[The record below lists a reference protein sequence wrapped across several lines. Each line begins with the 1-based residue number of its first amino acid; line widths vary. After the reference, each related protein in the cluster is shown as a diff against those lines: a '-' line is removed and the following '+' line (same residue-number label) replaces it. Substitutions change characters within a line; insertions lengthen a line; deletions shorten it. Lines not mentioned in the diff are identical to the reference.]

1 MGIEIHHDPDCE
13 EPYRTATLAIM
24 GHMGDE
30 NPTQTPKDAI
40 SCPVYRYEHS
50 GTAFST
56 KPFSCPWDSALTG
69 YIYETKADIRK
80 EFGVKRI
87 SAKLNKK
94 ILDRLKTDVQIFG
107 QWANGECCGYVI
119 TETDESCWGFYSHD
133 DAYQAALE
141 EQAHA

>member
-24 GHMGDE
+24 GR
-30 NPTQTPKDAI
+30 NPHRPPKDAI

-50 GTAFST
+50 GSAFST

-69 YIYETKADIRK
+69 YIYETKADIRE

-87 SAKLNKK
+87 SARLRKR
-94 ILDRLKTDVQIFG
+94 ILERLKMDVQLFG
-107 QWANGECCGYVI
+107 QWANG
-119 TETDESCWGFYSHD
+119 D
-133 DAYQAALE
+133 ALE
-141 EQAHA
+141 SQIDDLMAIPPL